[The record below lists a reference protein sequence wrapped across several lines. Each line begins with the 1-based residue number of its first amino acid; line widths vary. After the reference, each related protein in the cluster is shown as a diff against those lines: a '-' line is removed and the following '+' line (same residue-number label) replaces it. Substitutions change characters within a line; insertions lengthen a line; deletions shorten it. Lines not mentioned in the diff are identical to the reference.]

1 MWVVGRSAVL
11 SVITGGGKWVG
22 ITIYAD
28 PLYQHLLFTAERKF
42 WRCVETGEG
51 WQLHLRFSNS
61 LDKPPLVMLINK
73 VGHPD
78 VRLPVSGQP

>member
-1 MWVVGRSAVL
+1 MPIRF
-11 SVITGGGKWVG
+11 
-22 ITIYAD
+22 
-28 PLYQHLLFTAERKF
+28 YQHLLFTAERKF